1 MPRETRL
8 IIIDWL
14 SRICLIGA
22 VISFILEIVYGDEI
36 YQLQTLGFILGWLA
50 VNEVRMKERFDGVEK
65 RFDAVKER
73 MNERADELKERM
85 KDLREDMRGRI
96 EDIKEKIEAIGKN
109 ILKHHK

>member
-14 SRICLIGA
+14 SRICLTGA

-36 YQLQTLGFILGWLA
+36 YQIQTLGFILGWLA
-50 VNEVRMKERFDGVEK
+50 VNEIRMKERFDGVEK

-73 MNERADELKERM
+73 MNERVDELKERINEF
-85 KDLREDMRGRI
+85 KEDIRGRL
-96 EDIKEKIEAIGKN
+96 EDIREKVDRIGKQP
-109 ILKHHK
+109 